1 MIILNGIGVF
11 KDISFGTLSINRKKQ
26 ESVEK
31 YLIDDVK
38 TELERYYRAQK
49 IALEEISN
57 LCEKAF
63 ESFGSK
69 ESEIF
74 EVHKMMIKDE
84 DYENSILNIINKE
97 ELNAEYAVWE
107 TAQKFSQL
115 FSQMSDPYM
124 SGRAIDVM
132 DISER
137 IMNCLYGKKKEI
149 IEDKKEIIIATQ
161 DLTPSEVSSID
172 KNKVKGFISSE
183 GSACSHASIIAKV
196 LRIPSVVG
204 LGDQILPEYDG
215 MNVIIDSFSG
225 TVYIDPDEATTKK
238 FIKKKKQNDK
248 RRELLRHLKGKENI
262 TKDGH
267 KIDIYANINNPDE
280 LDEALE
286 NDPGGIGL
294 FRSEF
299 LYLNRDSYPA
309 EEEQFKIYKSI
320 AEKMNGKNVIIRTLD
335 IGSDKRADY
344 FKLPQEKNP
353 AMGYRGIRVCLDR
366 PDIFISQLRAIYRA
380 SAFGNI
386 SIMFPMII
394 SLKEIIDIKKHI
406 EFVKNSLKEQH
417 IEFDDNVK
425 LGIMIETPAAA
436 LISDDLAKKVDFF
449 SIGTNDLAQYS
460 LAVDRQNSKVN
471 SMLESDHKSVLRMIK
486 IVVDNAHKNGIWTG
500 ICGELA
506 ANECLTEMFLSMG
519 VDELSMS
526 SSFILGI
533 RKKVTETDVGK
544 IKEKLLKRLL

>member
-11 KDISFGTLSINRKKQ
+11 RDIAFGTLSINKRKY
-26 ESVEK
+26 ESIEK
-31 YLIDDVK
+31 YPVNDTALEID
-38 TELERYYRAQK
+38 RYYRAK
-49 IALEEISN
+49 NTAVEEICV
-57 LCEKAF
+57 LCEKAL
-63 ESFGSK
+63 ENLGAA

-74 EVHKMMIKDE
+74 EMHKMMINDK
-84 DYENSILNIINKE
+84 DYENAILEIINCQ

-107 TAQKFSQL
+107 ASRKFSEML
-115 FSQMSDPYM
+115 SQISDPYM
-124 SGRAIDVM
+124 SARATDVL

-137 IMNCLYGKKKEI
+137 IIDRLYGKEKEI
-149 IEDKKEIIIATQ
+149 IGEKNEVIIGTQ
-161 DLTPSEVSSID
+161 DLTPSEVSSLD

-196 LRIPSVVG
+196 LRIPAVVG
-204 LGDQILPEYDG
+204 LGDQILPHYSG
-215 MNVIIDSFSG
+215 MDVIIDSFSG
-225 TVYIDPDEATTKK
+225 TVYIDPDEDTTKK
-238 FIKKKKQNDK
+238 FLKKKKQNDR

-267 KIDIYANINNPDE
+267 KIDIFANINNPNE

-299 LYLNRDSYPA
+299 LYLNRDSYPT
-309 EEEQFKIYKSI
+309 EEEQFEVYKNI

-366 PDIFISQLRAIYRA
+366 PDIFMTQLRAIYRA
-380 SAFGNI
+380 SAYGNI
-386 SIMFPMII
+386 SVMFPMIV
-394 SLKEIIDIKKHI
+394 SLKEIIDVKKYV
-406 EFVKNSLKEQH
+406 ELVKKDLKEQKV
-417 IEFDDNVK
+417 EFSDNVK
-425 LGIMIETPAAA
+425 LGVMIETPSAV
-436 LISDDLAKKVDFF
+436 LISDELAREVDFF

-460 LAVDRQNSKVN
+460 LAIDRQNSKV
-471 SMLESDHKSVLRMIK
+471 SSLFEPDHKSVLRMIK
-486 IVVDNAHKNGIWTG
+486 IVVDNAHKNGIWVG

-506 ANECLTEMFLSMG
+506 ANESLTEMFLAMG

-526 SSFILGI
+526 ASFILDI
-533 RKKVTETDVGK
+533 RKKVTEAYVDKVR
-544 IKEKLLKRLL
+544 EKLLKKL